1 VDEIG
6 VANRSEIDEGDAVG
20 KGAKSTAR
28 RAVARRRDTGE
39 RTTYSTNCPGRQPV
53 ERLRHHAALF
63 IPEGRLRRHRVADR
77 IPEMGEPGLD
87 TGSVVKAR
95 ERLVAAPPLAL

>member
-1 VDEIG
+1 MSRP
-6 VANRSEIDEGDAVG
+6 A
-20 KGAKSTAR
+20 
-28 RAVARRRDTGE
+28 
-39 RTTYSTNCPGRQPV
+39 RQPV
-53 ERLRHHAALF
+53 DRLGHHAPLLLR
-63 IPEGRLRRHRVADR
+63 EERLRRHRVADR